1 MPVVTSKSVVQLEA
15 LMDDSY
21 ERKPCSYCKSTRG
34 TLTDLGFYSTAF
46 TTFRLRADDYET
58 LI

>member
-1 MPVVTSKSVVQLEA
+1 MEAEADPFMPVVTNRSVVQMEA

-34 TLTDLGFYSTAF
+34 S
-46 TTFRLRADDYET
+46 
-58 LI
+58 